1 MIFAK
6 ENGDLVDG
14 FPAWRSESTKT
25 LICTHDAM
33 HKKLLNELLS
43 TLIFSYR
50 EGAHERDNRNRLP
63 LHEALWC
70 GAEMDTI
77 ALFLMAKPEATNE
90 VDHRGRSLADGG
102 PPQTLPWPQQGGDAA
117 FAESKSRL
125 WKSARAEASLRLRLG
140 TLSEETSLTGGSRDP
155 ILSVTRDAKSKAPE
169 RKNPDSQALG
179 IRSYC
184 KNVGRW

>member
-6 ENGDLVDG
+6 EISDLVNG

-63 LHEALWC
+63 LHEALWY
-70 GAEMDTI
+70 GVEMDTI

-90 VDHRGRSLADGG
+90 VDHRGRSLADLNKHRSGLNKKAVQHLLNQS
-102 PPQTLPWPQQGGDAA
+102 PA
-117 FAESKSRL
+117 FGRVLEQRHHFDSVSVHCPKR
-125 WKSARAEASLRLRLG
+125 RRLRAVVAIQSYPSLE
-140 TLSEETSLTGGSRDP
+140 TQNQRRQSEIIR
-155 ILSVTRDAKSKAPE
+155 IAKP
-169 RKNPDSQALG
+169 L
-179 IRSYC
+179 
-184 KNVGRW
+184 V

>member
-6 ENGDLVDG
+6 EISDLVNG

-63 LHEALWC
+63 LHEALWY

-90 VDHRGRSLADGG
+90 VDHRGRSLADLNKHRYGLNKKAVQHLLNQS
-102 PPQTLPWPQQGGDAA
+102 PAC
-117 FAESKSRL
+117 
-125 WKSARAEASLRLRLG
+125 WKSARAEAS
-140 TLSEETSLTGGSRDP
+140 D
-155 ILSVTRDAKSKAPE
+155 SVTVHFAFQAKE
-169 RKNPDSQALG
+169 V
-179 IRSYC
+179 IRPRAFSRIVNRG
-184 KNVGRW
+184 KRR